1 MGGISRGGDR
11 LFWSVG
17 HDGGVGSEMAKG
29 NHEYPED
36 RPNGTIPISVDG
48 DGGPVG
54 GRLRGLYATPIEA
67 E

>member
-1 MGGISRGGDR
+1 
-11 LFWSVG
+11 
-17 HDGGVGSEMAKG
+17 MAKG